1 MNISRFN
8 QDSYNDF
15 ELLSN
20 EDLSLFRQEKYS
32 KSELIYAQNIKFII
46 LKSGQAKLSYI
57 SGTNEFIINFI
68 NKGSIV
74 LVDKDSVLE
83 FMSDSLTMELNL
95 CDIKELFENEK
106 FSMAM
111 VNSLI
116 RTTIMTRQIVAD
128 IVFGSLESR
137 IVSFLHSLADEQHM
151 MVRDKKVVQI
161 PFSIATLSN
170 LLGAQRQSVSTIF
183 NKLIKSGKLIK
194 YGKSSYII
202 S

>member
-151 MVRDKKVVQI
+151 MVRDKKGSSN
-161 PFSIATLSN
+161 SI
-170 LLGAQRQSVSTIF
+170 F
-183 NKLIKSGKLIK
+183 YCYLIKSSRHPTPKRLNHI
-194 YGKSSYII
+194 
-202 S
+202 

>member
-1 MNISRFN
+1 MNISRFDPDN
-8 QDSYNDF
+8 YADF
-15 ELLSN
+15 ELLSD
-20 EDLSLFRQEKYS
+20 EDLALFRYAKYD

-57 SGTNEFIINFI
+57 SDSNEFIINFA

-83 FMSDSLTMELNL
+83 FLSDAEILELNL
-95 CDIKELFENEK
+95 CDVQELFENTK

-137 IVSFLHSLADEQHM
+137 IFSFLHTLADEQHSM
-151 MVRDKKVVQI
+151 IRDKKLVQI

-183 NKLIKSGKLIK
+183 NKLIKTGKLCK
-194 YGKSSYII
+194 YGKNSYII